1 MEMLLAISKALAP
14 LAPGELAI
22 NSMAFLEKPY
32 PKFLHQSKT
41 FLKLADNFHCAL
53 P

>member
-32 PKFLHQSKT
+32 PKFYTSQKH
-41 FLKLADNFHCAL
+41 F
-53 P
+53 